1 MLRNGLAAD
10 VLARTQVGII
20 LCFRRVSGAKSFSSC
35 SFEDFENFLKHNPE
49 CPYIRV
55 ARRGPLPRAAVC
67 GNGVMEHGEQCDC
80 GSVAVSAGQRG
91 GQGVPCPQEQP
102 QAWAGGGPGV
112 RNAALWPCTEV
123 QLSPSLGAPEVC
135 CLLGGWRPGQVRRWE
150 AGKGSWCACRHVRRT
165 NAALPSASSNR
176 A

>member
-1 MLRNGLAAD
+1 MAC
-10 VLARTQVGII
+10 TQVGII
-20 LCFRRVSGAKSFSSC
+20 LYFRRVSGAKSFSSC

-91 GQGVPCPQEQP
+91 AGVSPALRNSPRHGLEVVWGFIMQLCGHARRCSCPLP
-102 QAWAGGGPGV
+102 LGPL
-112 RNAALWPCTEV
+112 RRA
-123 QLSPSLGAPEVC
+123 VC
-135 CLLGGWRPGQVRRWE
+135 
-150 AGKGSWCACRHVRRT
+150 
-165 NAALPSASSNR
+165 
-176 A
+176 